1 MSLKSVKEIEKNRSE
16 MEILI
21 PRADFDAAVVK
32 AYHKNVG
39 KINVPGFRKGKAPKG
54 IIEKMYG
61 KTVFYDDAIDAIF
74 PEFYGEALKESGL
87 DAVSRPEI
95 DLGDDDE
102 RGVVIITKIYTKPI
116 LELGEY
122 KGYEIAKEEVTVSD
136 EDVEEELKQTQK
148 KNGRLI
154 SVEDRPLANGDTA
167 KFDFEGFLDGVAFEG
182 GKAEDYSL
190 VIGSGQFIP
199 GFEDKMIGHSINE
212 EFDINVKFPDDY
224 SSEKLKGKDCAFKIK
239 LKGIQMT
246 ELPELDDEFAKD
258 VSEFDTIAEYRNDIK
273 AKITERRRNAANA
286 RYDEAL
292 QDELLKNVTVDLPE
306 CMIDEEID
314 GYIRDYD
321 SRLRN
326 QGGSVEKHLKYMGIT
341 MEQMRENFKE
351 RAERSIKLRMALEA
365 IAEKEALTVSDEQI
379 EKEYKDIAE
388 AYNMKAEDIKKSVGR
403 DMLEP
408 DIKLRNAVAFIRDN
422 TKALAAKKATAKKP
436 AAKKAAA
443 EKVEAE
449 SESDDKKAAE

>member
-1 MSLKSVKEIEKNRSE
+1 MSLKNVKEIEKNRSE

-21 PRADFDAAVVK
+21 PRMDFDAAVVK
-32 AYHKNVG
+32 AYHKNVS
-39 KINVPGFRKGKAPKG
+39 KINIPGFRKGKAPKG

-61 KTVFYDDAIDAIF
+61 KTVFYDDAIDTIF

-87 DAVSRPEI
+87 EAVSRPEI

-102 RGVVIITKIYTKPI
+102 NGIVIITKIYTKPV

-122 KGYEIAKEEVTVSD
+122 KGYEIEKEEVVVSD
-136 EDVEEELKQTQK
+136 EDVEEELKQVQK

-167 KFDFEGFLDGVAFEG
+167 KFDFEGFCDGVPFEG

-190 VIGSGQFIP
+190 AIGSGQFIP
-199 GFEDKMIGHSINE
+199 GFEDQMIGHKLNE
-212 EFDINVKFPDDY
+212 EFEINVKFPEDY
-224 SSEKLKGKDCAFKIK
+224 SSEELKGKDSVFKIK

-258 VSEFDTIAEYRNDIK
+258 VSEFENIAEYKNDIK
-273 AKITERRRNAANA
+273 AKITERRQAAA
-286 RYDEAL
+286 DGKYDEAL
-292 QDELLKNVTVDLPE
+292 QDELLKNVTVDLPV

-321 SRLRN
+321 SRLQN
-326 QGGSVEKHLKYMGIT
+326 QGGSVDMYLKYMGMT

-351 RAERSIKLRMALEA
+351 RAERSVKLRMALEA
-365 IAEKEALTVSDEQI
+365 IAEKEALTASDEQI
-379 EKEYKDIAE
+379 EDEYKNIAE

-403 DMLEP
+403 EMLEP
-408 DIKLRNAVAFIRDN
+408 DIKLRNAVALLRAN
-422 TKALAAKKATAKKP
+422 AKAP
-436 AAKKAAA
+436 AAKVSIIKFTHNI
-443 EKVEAE
+443 
-449 SESDDKKAAE
+449 